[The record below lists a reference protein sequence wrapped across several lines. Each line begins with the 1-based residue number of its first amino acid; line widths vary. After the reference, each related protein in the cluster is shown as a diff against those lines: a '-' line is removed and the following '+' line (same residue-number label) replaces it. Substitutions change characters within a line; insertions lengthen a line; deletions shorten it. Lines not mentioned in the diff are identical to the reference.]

1 MGLHVIAT
9 GGTIASLPEPGT
21 GTVRSVVPIEDLLKL
36 VPELSRFGV
45 VSAEEVSRTNGWNI
59 TPDLMLA
66 TAQRIAAAVSDP
78 AIDGVL
84 VTHGTDTI
92 EETAFL
98 CDLVVGTDKP
108 VVFCGS
114 LRHSGELSFDGPRNL
129 VNAAAYATSTLSS
142 GRGVVLCLNDEL
154 HAARWARKLDSV
166 RPSAFGSPD
175 RGPIAIFHDHKP
187 IMLLPK
193 LEVVSIPMPASLNV
207 PVAQVQTYTG
217 MEETLLEC
225 ILAVTAAQG
234 LVLEGTGAG
243 NIPGSAERGV
253 RAALERRLPVVLATR
268 AISGG
273 TGSHYGGPG
282 GGATLREM
290 GVMGA
295 GGLTASKA
303 RLLLMSLLAAREER
317 WEMATVFRDVVQVLA
332 PV

>member
-9 GGTIASLPEPGT
+9 GGTIASLPEPAT
-21 GTVRSVVPIEDLLKL
+21 GAVRSVVPIEDLLNS
-36 VPELSRFGV
+36 VPELTRFGV
-45 VSAEEVSRTNGWNI
+45 VTAEEVSRINGWNV
-59 TPDLMLA
+59 TPNLMLA
-66 TAQRIAAAVSDP
+66 TAQRIAAAVSGP

-98 CDLVVGTDKP
+98 CDLVVDTDKP
-108 VVFCGS
+108 IVFCGS
-114 LRHSGELSFDGPRNL
+114 LRNAGELSFDGPRNL
-129 VNAAAYATSTLSS
+129 VNAAAYASSASSS

-175 RGPIAIFHDHKP
+175 RGPIAIFHDHRA

-193 LEVVSIPMPASLNV
+193 LEIVSIPMPPNMNV

-225 ILAVTAAQG
+225 ILTATAAQG

-243 NIPGSAERGV
+243 NIPGSIEPGV
-253 RAALERRLPVVLATR
+253 RAALERGLPVALATR
-268 AISGG
+268 TITGG

-282 GGATLREM
+282 GGSTLRKL
-290 GVMGA
+290 GVLGA

-303 RLLLMSLLAAREER
+303 RLLLMSLLATPGTRGEP
-317 WEMATVFRDVVQVLA
+317 ATVFRDIVQLLA